1 MRHFSTILLLLFAV
15 MLVTPQAP
23 ALAKAKK
30 GVYRH
35 VVLFAFN
42 EDVTKEQ
49 IKEVEV
55 AFGNLPKKIDTII
68 DFEFGTNVSP
78 ENINDGLTHC
88 FFVTFKDKAG
98 LEVYLPHPAHEK
110 FVALVKDKLA
120 KVVVVD
126 YIAK

>member
-30 GVYRH
+30 RVYRH

>member
-30 GVYRH
+30 GFYRH

-55 AFGNLPKKIDTII
+55 AFSNLPKKIDTII

-110 FVALVKDKLA
+110 FVALVKGKLA